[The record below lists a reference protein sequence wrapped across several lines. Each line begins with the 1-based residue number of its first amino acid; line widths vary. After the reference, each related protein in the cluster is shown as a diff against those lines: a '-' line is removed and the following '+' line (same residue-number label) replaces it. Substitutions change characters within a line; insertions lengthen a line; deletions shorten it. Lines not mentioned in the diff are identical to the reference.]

1 MKRLWQCHAILLL
14 GLLSVFGLAWGQALE
29 LTDEEQAFVSSH
41 PTIRV
46 ANDKHYA
53 PFDFYEN
60 GKPQG
65 YSVELIELLLTKM
78 GFKVE
83 FVSHDEWND
92 SIRDIQAGRIDVL
105 TSVQLTE
112 TDSQYLLFSNPYLRA
127 REVILKRS
135 GDQSIHSANDL
146 QGKIVAMPRGYD
158 YLNVLR
164 NRDVDFQH
172 LVVANMQE
180 AVDAVARG
188 KADATMEAELVLQ
201 HIITTQGYTD
211 LEMVY
216 RVFGQEY
223 ENFYNCHFGVQHDLP
238 ILRALINK
246 ALIGLS
252 MEERNRLYLKWFG
265 KSLGLEV
272 DPAQTA
278 WQLTPD
284 EQDFVRS
291 KSALSVC
298 VLPNWSPLTSMSP
311 AGVHEGV
318 LIDLLGLLN
327 GNLKLPL
334 VFRGAANEHQAK
346 QLLGA
351 GQCDLAVLPQGQTES
366 ADQLTWT
373 KPLLSL
379 PYVLAARSGQLFVSS
394 LKEVEDQ
401 SFAVIRDEAL
411 LMRLRLLYP
420 HLDMRLVDSAD
431 EGIELLRSGE
441 VFGYIDTSLAVA
453 SAIQKAMVGNVKIV
467 GKAPYDLNVALA
479 AKRDD
484 VLLHAVMQKSIDAVP
499 DAAQRGVMNQW
510 MSVRSEI
517 GIDYSL
523 VWRIGLGAAV
533 LLALTL
539 AWSLT
544 IHASR
549 KRTQYALAQLHH
561 AQGQLEK
568 QNQQLARVSVTDHLT
583 GVFNRVRLDQVLA
596 DSLSEAVRSGKEFA
610 VIILD
615 LDYFKRVNDTFGHQ
629 GGDRVLV
636 AVVNLLS
643 QCIRKADVL
652 GRWGGE
658 EFMIICPDG
667 DLAGA
672 THLAQKLR
680 HAIEQY
686 EFPEA
691 GRVTASLGVSAYQPG
706 DTVNVLVG
714 RADGALYLAK
724 NNGRNRVESS
734 PG

>member
-1 MKRLWQCHAILLL
+1 MKRLWQGLAILLF
-14 GLLSVFGLAWGQALE
+14 GLLSVSAPAWGQALE
-29 LTDEEQAFVSSH
+29 LTDEEQAFVSSR

-92 SIRDIQAGRIDVL
+92 SIRDIKAGRIDVL

-112 TDSQYLLFSNPYLRA
+112 TDSEYLLFSNPYLRA
-127 REVILKRS
+127 REVILTRRGDPSIRS
-135 GDQSIHSANDL
+135 AHDL
-146 QGKIVAMPRGYD
+146 QGKVVAMPRGYD

-201 HIITTQGYTD
+201 HIITAQGYTD
-211 LEMVY
+211 LQMVY
-216 RVFGQEY
+216 RVFGEEY
-223 ENFYNCHFGVQHDLP
+223 ENFYNCHFGVQNDLP
-238 ILRALINK
+238 VLRTLINK

-252 MEERNRLYLKWFG
+252 LEERNRLYLKWFG

-291 KSALSVC
+291 KRSLSVC
-298 VLPNWSPLTSMSP
+298 VLPNWSPLTSMNP

-334 VFRGAANEHQAK
+334 VFHSAASKHEAR
-346 QLLGA
+346 QLLA
-351 GQCDLAVLPQGQTES
+351 SGQCDLAVLPQEPVES
-366 ADQLTWT
+366 TDQLTWT

-379 PYVLAARSGQLFVSS
+379 PYVLAAQTDQLFVSS

-401 SFAVIRDEAL
+401 SFAVIRDDAL
-411 LMRLRLLYP
+411 LMRLRLAYP
-420 HLDMRLVDSAD
+420 RLDVRLVDSAD
-431 EGIELLRSGE
+431 EGIELLSAGE
-441 VFGYIDTSLAVA
+441 VFGYIDTSIAVA
-453 SAIQKAMVGNVKIV
+453 AAIQNAMVGNVKIV
-467 GKAPYDLNVALA
+467 GKAPYDLNISLA
-479 AKRDD
+479 TRSDD
-484 VLLHAVMQKSIDAVP
+484 VLLQALMQKSIDAVP

-510 MSVRSEI
+510 MSVRSEV

-549 KRTQYALAQLHH
+549 KRTQQALEQLHH

-568 QNQQLARVSVTDHLT
+568 RNQQLARVSVTDHLT

-596 DSLSEAVRSGKEFA
+596 DSISEAVRSGKEFA
-610 VIILD
+610 VIMLD
-615 LDYFKRVNDTFGHQ
+615 LDHFKTVNDTFGHQ
-629 GGDRVLV
+629 GGDQVLV
-636 AVVNLLS
+636 AAVKLLS
-643 QCIRKADVL
+643 QCMRKADVL

-658 EFMIICPDG
+658 EFMVICPDS

-672 THLAQKLR
+672 THLALKLR

-691 GRVTASLGVSAYQPG
+691 GRVTASLGVSAWQPG
-706 DTVNVLVG
+706 DTVNILVG
-714 RADGALYLAK
+714 RADCALYLAK
-724 NNGRNRVESS
+724 SNGRNRVEIS
-734 PG
+734 PV